1 MQGPEPA
8 GAGSALFSVVRFWS
22 RRWALCAADAPE
34 GEERH
39 ARAIMVLEAVA
50 ATAQT
55 SEDVSV
61 SDVAHQLGI
70 DHSGASRFVAAA
82 VDDGHLRRTA
92 SAADRRRAALTITPT
107 GNWLLADARAW
118 QEDVFTRLTAAWDR
132 ADAAQFADHLRRL
145 ARQLARS
152 AAPDSD

>member
-1 MQGPEPA
+1 MRDPEPV
-8 GAGSALFSVVRFWS
+8 GAGPALFSVVRFWS
-22 RRWALCAADAPE
+22 RRWALRPAGAPE

-50 ATAQT
+50 TTAQA

-70 DHSGASRFVAAA
+70 DHSGASRFVTAV
-82 VDDGHLRRTA
+82 VDDGYLRRTA
-92 SAADRRRAALTITPT
+92 SATDRRRAALTITPA
-107 GNWLLADARAW
+107 GNRLLADARAW
-118 QEDVFTRLTAAWDR
+118 QEEVFTRLTADWDR

-145 ARQLARS
+145 AGQLARS
-152 AAPDSD
+152 VAPEGD